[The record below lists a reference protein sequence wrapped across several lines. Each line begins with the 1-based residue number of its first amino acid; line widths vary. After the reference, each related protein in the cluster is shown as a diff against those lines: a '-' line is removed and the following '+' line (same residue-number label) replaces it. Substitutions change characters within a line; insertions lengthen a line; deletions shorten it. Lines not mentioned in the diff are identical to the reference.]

1 METMVL
7 NLADWLIIII
17 YFVFVIGI
25 GFYLRRY
32 TRSDEDFFLA
42 GRRNSSWVAGLAF
55 LSANMGALELLGM
68 AGNTHKYGM
77 YVAHFYWIGAI
88 PAMLFL
94 AIYMMPF
101 YYSSKIK
108 SVPGYLKLRFDEKTR
123 VLNAISFAFMTVLVS
138 GINLYAMAL
147 VLRTFL
153 GWNWAASMWASA
165 ATVAVY
171 VTLSGLMSAI
181 FTEIVQFFLIWFGLL
196 LVVLLGIVEIG
207 SIQEIFA
214 RVPESFST
222 LWSTSA
228 DPTQN
233 GMMVTW
239 GGIVL
244 GLGFVLSFGYWTTD
258 FLVVQRAFSAR
269 DLRAARTTPI
279 IASFFKMAL
288 PFIVIL
294 GGLIA
299 LVLTRDAGSGFQL
312 LMENGQVRHDS
323 TLPMLISRYYPHGLM
338 GLGVTALLAGFM
350 AGQAGNISA
359 FNTVWTYDI
368 YQSVINPEAS
378 EERLLWMGRVVTV
391 IGILIS
397 VAAAYWAMNM
407 PTIMDYMQAIF
418 SWVNAPLFAT
428 MLLGMFV
435 VWITPDGAFWGL
447 LIGMSSSFSMWVAVR
462 FGWIAESMITFSD
475 VASDMAANFWRAW
488 WAWLICFVVTILVS
502 LFTRKRKKED
512 LVGLVK
518 GLTEETVTTGI
529 PFHKR
534 PEFYAIISAVISV
547 VLNIYFWYKGVVFM
561 VQENNTDAGM
571 KPIWYFVGWV
581 LLIMGAIIAVTGIY
595 YLIVPTSGDTVL
607 AELRPNLWW
616 GGIMVLAGLIF
627 LWRNKGVT
635 V

>member
-1 METMVL
+1 METIRLVFV
-7 NLADWLIIII
+7 DWVVIAV
-17 YFVFVIGI
+17 YFVFVLSIGY
-25 GFYLRRY
+25 YLKRF
-32 TRSDEDFFLA
+32 TKSDEDFFLA
-42 GRRNSSWVAGLAF
+42 GRKNSSWVAGLAF

-68 AGNTHKYGM
+68 TGNTFKYGM

-101 YYSSKIK
+101 YYSSRIK
-108 SVPGYLKLRFDEKTR
+108 SIPGYLKLRFDEKTR
-123 VLNAISFAFMTVLVS
+123 VLNAFSFAFMTLLVS

-147 VLRTFL
+147 VLHTFL
-153 GWNWAASMWASA
+153 GWNWDVSMWASA
-165 ATVAVY
+165 ATVAAY

-181 FTEIVQFFLIWFGLL
+181 FTEIVQFFLIWFGLF
-196 LVVLLGIVEIG
+196 LVVILGIVEIG

-214 RVPESFST
+214 RVPDSFNT

-258 FLVVQRAFSAR
+258 FLVVQRAFSAK
-269 DLRAARTTPI
+269 DLRSARMTPI

-288 PFIVIL
+288 PFIVVL

-299 LVLTRDAGSGFQL
+299 LVLSKDAGSGFQL
-312 LMENGQVRHDS
+312 LQDGGSVNYDS
-323 TLPMLISRYYPHGLM
+323 ALPMLIARYYPNGLI
-338 GLGVTALLAGFM
+338 GLGITALLAGFM

-368 YQSVINPEAS
+368 YKSVLNKNATS
-378 EERLLWMGRVVTV
+378 DHLLWMGRVATIV
-391 IGILIS
+391 GIILS
-397 VAAAYWAMNM
+397 VFTAYWAKSM

-435 VWITPDGAFWGL
+435 KWITPNGAFWGL
-447 LIGMSSSFSMWVAVR
+447 LVGMVSSFTMWLGVR
-462 FGWIAESMITFSD
+462 FGWIAESFITMSD

-488 WAWLICFVVTILVS
+488 WAWVICFGVTIIIS
-502 LFTRKRKKED
+502 AFTKKKPDSE

-518 GLTEETVTTGI
+518 GLTEEAETKDV
-529 PFHKR
+529 KYYQK
-534 PEFYAIISAVISV
+534 PEFYAIISVIV
-547 VLNIYFWYKGVVFM
+547 LIILNIYFW
-561 VQENNTDAGM
+561 
-571 KPIWYFVGWV
+571 
-581 LLIMGAIIAVTGIY
+581 
-595 YLIVPTSGDTVL
+595 
-607 AELRPNLWW
+607 
-616 GGIMVLAGLIF
+616 
-627 LWRNKGVT
+627 
-635 V
+635 